1 MPWSLILLIFL
12 ANLFWPSILFVHAG
26 HLSSF
31 GINNYHVI
39 RAIHDETTAN
49 HHRRKRSIRE
59 TDPDR
64 ILTFE
69 LDHKCV
75 LRWKCIF
82 LVPNHLSLET
92 LL

>member
-1 MPWSLILLIFL
+1 MPWPLILLIFL
-12 ANLFWPSILFVHAG
+12 ANLWPSILLIHAG

-31 GINNYHVI
+31 GIKNYHVI

-59 TDPDR
+59 INPDR

-69 LDHKCV
+69 LDHKYV
-75 LRWKCIF
+75 LLLRIKCTTLF
-82 LVPNHLSLET
+82 L
-92 LL
+92 